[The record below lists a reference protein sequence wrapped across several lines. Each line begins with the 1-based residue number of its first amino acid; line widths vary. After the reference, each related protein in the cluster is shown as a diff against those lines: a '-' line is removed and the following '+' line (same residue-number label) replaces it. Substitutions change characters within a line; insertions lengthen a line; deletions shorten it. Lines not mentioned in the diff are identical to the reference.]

1 MYVCSHNAN
10 TCPKCALVFPKG
22 FTAGKKSRHEQLCR
36 RVVVVRCDAPSVPA
50 ELVDAY
56 HGGGADVDRDADFDV
71 GDTVVWDDA
80 EATYETARNP
90 PPNDRFLHFQRAL
103 VRRGTSQ
110 NSLNFR
116 SLSGADKID
125 ELINIYAFVRKYTL
139 SMSAGELKVVFAS

>member
-1 MYVCSHNAN
+1 M
-10 TCPKCALVFPKG
+10 
-22 FTAGKKSRHEQLCR
+22 
-36 RVVVVRCDAPSVPA
+36 
-50 ELVDAY
+50 DAY

-139 SMSAGELKVVFAS
+139 SMSAGELKVMFAS